1 MLTDFTYGRSK
12 ASVQAMINDVQA
24 DIDRIIKIIDGDKY
38 TELRKIAD
46 ANWSGTD
53 KEAFFKDLDTKRQTL
68 KSGLIGLKAKATSV
82 IQQDYENFKKAQSN
96 MYKAK

>member
-12 ASVQAMINDVQA
+12 ASTQAMINDVQS
-24 DIDRIIKIIDGDKY
+24 DIDRVIKIIDGEKY

-46 ANWSGTD
+46 ANWSGAD
-53 KEAFFKDLDTKRQTL
+53 KEAFFKDLDQKRQTL
-68 KSGLIGLKAKATSV
+68 KSGLIGLRAKAAAV
-82 IQQDYENFKKAQSN
+82 IQQDYDNFRKAQGN